1 LEGVALQELTG
12 LPHFRLLKAAEMLH
26 SDGWNDT
33 HVMPFHEAQTDA
45 TSKHTNGFSLLWTK
59 PPGNR
64 RQLTCENEIE
74 VSGKLFVVSIYIYI
88 CATVAQGVS
97 CYYFCNCCL
106 FQASQHII
114 HNNTY

>member
-88 CATVAQGVS
+88 CATGGVLL
-97 CYYFCNCCL
+97 L
-106 FQASQHII
+106 FLQRLSFQSFTTHHTQQHILDC
-114 HNNTY
+114 